1 MKSDLPKGFPD
12 QDFLEAVAGARFR
25 LIMPGGARMACQPDT
40 GKVQRVRTML
50 QEEAAMTPMWA
61 GPLAPYPSCGAV
73 RARTAQARYRWKF
86 KRISRKNQFRGK
98 VFPLACRYRRR
109 ICGDRPTTWFAEPR
123 FQDAGIQSFVK

>member
-1 MKSDLPKGFPD
+1 
-12 QDFLEAVAGARFR
+12 
-25 LIMPGGARMACQPDT
+25 MACQPDT

-61 GPLAPYPSCGAV
+61 SPSLLILRAA
-73 RARTAQARYRWKF
+73 RFARTAQARYRWKF

-109 ICGDRPTTWFAEPR
+109 ICGGRPTTWFAEPR